1 MVETKAPS
9 GYILP
14 TGQWSVTIKNSSPT
28 PIVFKSIDGAP
39 DVKTVTIGTSF
50 EYQIENELSHNF
62 KFRKVDPDGLALA
75 GASFQLY
82 RCDDTSSGHTH
93 DDLADIE
100 GNGSSCWKPISET
113 PVVSGENGF
122 VEFTDI
128 EEGEYRLAE
137 VAAPEGYE
145 LPKGQWAIQVNYTD
159 KENPIKITAKGN
171 SLPPAFKKV
180 ETSDGSYEYQ
190 VINRKK
196 QDLPIMGGTGNSN
209 YLRYGSIMLILA
221 WLLRKR
227 KKEECYGS

>member
-1 MVETKAPS
+1 M
-9 GYILP
+9 
-14 TGQWSVTIKNSSPT
+14 
-28 PIVFKSIDGAP
+28 
-39 DVKTVTIGTSF
+39 
-50 EYQIENELSHNF
+50 
-62 KFRKVDPDGLALA
+62 DPDGLALA

-100 GNGSSCWKPISET
+100 GNGSSCWNPISDT
-113 PVVSGENGF
+113 PIVSDENGF
-122 VEFTDI
+122 VEFTNLDD
-128 EEGEYRLAE
+128 GEYRLAE